1 MLQEELY
8 SFLSYLSIVDTDSK
22 EVADYQLQ
30 SARFNPVLTLR
41 STGSTLEFVVNLP
54 LEGRKMRSTPCI
66 LLLCLNIVK

>member
-30 SARFNPVLTLR
+30 PTLFCLVIMLWT
-41 STGSTLEFVVNLP
+41 TGSTLEFVVNLP
-54 LEGRKMRSTPCI
+54 LEGRKMRSTPT
-66 LLLCLNIVK
+66 NPHT